1 MPEEKKEINDKSAIT
16 ALKGKYVEACGRRK
30 TAVARVRLYKKGNGV
45 MIVNGLKANE
55 YFQTDQLSIL
65 RQPLKAT
72 EHLRDYDISILVKG
86 GGKKTQAEAVR
97 HGFARALSETEENV
111 KPILKAKGWL
121 TRDSRKKERK
131 KPGLKKARRAPQ
143 WAKR

>member
-1 MPEEKKEINDKSAIT
+1 MPEEKNDITEINNAT
-16 ALKGKYVEACGRRK
+16 ALKGKYSSACGRRK
-30 TAVARVRLYKKGNGV
+30 TAVARVRLYKKGNGL
-45 MIVNGLKANE
+45 ILVNGVKMNE
-55 YFQTDQLSIL
+55 YFQPDHLSIL

-72 EHLRDYDISILVKG
+72 EHLRDYNVSILVKG

-97 HGFARALSETEENV
+97 HGLARALSVTEENA
-111 KPILKAKGWL
+111 KPVLKAKGWL
-121 TRDSRKKERK
+121 TRDPRKKERK